1 MRVNEIFYSLQ
12 GEGRWTGRAAVF
24 LRLSGCN
31 LKCSFCDTSHEGYTE
46 MSVAEIVA
54 AIGVHPARH
63 VVITGGEPSLQL
75 DAELPGELRS
85 RGYYVQ
91 IETNGSVALSADV
104 LDMIDWV
111 TCSPKDAPVRI
122 GRIDELKVVY
132 RGEGQSMDAY
142 ETMVQ
147 DYGALPYL
155 QPCDVGEASANA
167 RITAS
172 AIDYIKSHPHWTLS
186 LQTHKM
192 LDIR

>member
-1 MRVNEIFYSLQ
+1 
-12 GEGRWTGRAAVF
+12 
-24 LRLSGCN
+24 
-31 LKCSFCDTSHEGYTE
+31 

-54 AIGVHPARH
+54 GIEAYPARH
-63 VVITGGEPSLQL
+63 VVITGGEPSLQIG
-75 DAELPGELRS
+75 AELLGELKL

-91 IETNGSVALSADV
+91 IETNGSVALPPDV
-104 LDMIDWV
+104 LGMIDWV

-142 ETMVQ
+142 ETMAQ

-172 AIDYIKSHPHWTLS
+172 AIGYIKSHPQWTLS